1 MAFSH
6 HFGYPTKCFAG
17 FWHHVWPSLR
27 KLNSNGWSSQFVLAP
42 KIPIRCPQ
50 FVSFVKPSLLDFV
63 FRHSFFPYHYSLKWF
78 FLLVSTAL
86 TIVILFFVYNLV
98 CFSFLLDLDH
108 LFKRVFHVPP
118 VDRCNHSPVL
128 SGAVDSSSC
137 QFPLAI
143 RTGLATELD
152 WNDFSA
158 VSRTKLLINR
168 FVSFLLSNSFF

>member
-1 MAFSH
+1 MEFPICASADDSNMMSSVRFIRQAISPR
-6 HFGYPTKCFAG
+6 FRL
-17 FWHHVWPSLR
+17 PS
-27 KLNSNGWSSQFVLAP
+27 F
-42 KIPIRCPQ
+42 I
-50 FVSFVKPSLLDFV
+50 
-63 FRHSFFPYHYSLKWF
+63 
-78 FLLVSTAL
+78 LLVSISS
-86 TIVILFFVYNLV
+86 TIVLLFFVYNLGR
-98 CFSFLLDLDH
+98 FSFLLDLDH

-143 RTGLATELD
+143 RTELATELD

-168 FVSFLLSNSFF
+168 FVLFLFSNSFL